1 MIDWLVFKVRI
12 FGVLR
17 LGSFL
22 GFIPIPMVVLSPW
35 DYGRNW
41 IDRLLQCLAPCS
53 DVYSLIYC
61 LCQNKRRPILYQ
73 ILFACFGDIIMIRSM
88 FVPHT
93 YPFWS
98 SQTTKGLLYVG
109 VPICFHKPFF
119 PAMNLGSHLLVWLV
133 ENTIR
138 VPLRVVFCLS
148 CHVWSY
154 GSHIKYL

>member
-22 GFIPIPMVVLSPW
+22 GFIPIPVVVLSPW
-35 DYGRNW
+35 DYGRNWIDRLLQCWAPCYGRNW

-119 PAMNLGSHLLVWLV
+119 RLWTLEA
-133 ENTIR
+133 I
-138 VPLRVVFCLS
+138 CLFD
-148 CHVWSY
+148 
-154 GSHIKYL
+154 